1 MRPNRYVR
9 RQSILSLE
17 TINSPPVVAI
27 IDGDPDVLD
36 GLNLTLS
43 SFGYRPALFASAE
56 EIPRRGGNI

>member
-1 MRPNRYVR
+1 
-9 RQSILSLE
+9 LE